1 MAHGASGEEKRW
13 GSGVDRVD
21 QDVGVDDDA
30 LPLLGVV
37 AFARV
42 RACHDAERRSV
53 EADRISS
60 SMQWAE
66 LCVPR
71 SWAGKA
77 REGKGRCVR

>member
-1 MAHGASGEEKRW
+1 M
-13 GSGVDRVD
+13 
-21 QDVGVDDDA
+21 
-30 LPLLGVV
+30 V

-77 REGKGRCVR
+77 REGKAVCLFSQLGRKAELDGIGVSTVQ